1 VTRSDLT
8 DTATVPSAPGTSQ
21 LRVYHRVGAGRP
33 IRVVWALEELGSD
46 YELTVLSAEEAR
58 APAHLARHPMGRV
71 PVIEDAEGSLFES
84 TALCLHIGE
93 LDETGA
99 LMPAA
104 ATRGRALVQQWAIFA
119 MTELEAPAIEHYRL
133 RESSPE
139 GAARAAERCGMA
151 ASAIEAALTG
161 SHSLLPAGFTVADI
175 VVSEVVRVAE
185 RVGAIKPTPAT
196 QSYVDAM
203 AQRPARVRAAARL
216 A

>member
-1 VTRSDLT
+1 LLARKPSTSETRAAVTRSDLT

-93 LDETGA
+93 LDEK
-99 LMPAA
+99 
-104 ATRGRALVQQWAIFA
+104 WAIFA